1 MKICRFKTLL
11 PLLTLLA
18 LIIPAA
24 SAQQPL
30 PDQSAAAAPV
40 DVTGT
45 WTIYSIGGPENRTET
60 KSVQLVQKG
69 NQLSGHFKGP
79 YQSGGIQGT
88 IEGRHIVFHTKTRQV
103 LNFRGQVNGDSIK
116 GTWGTRGV
124 PGTWEGRRTQ

>member
-1 MKICRFKTLL
+1 MKTLL
-11 PLLTLLA
+11 PLLAFFA
-18 LIIPAA
+18 LIVPAA

-30 PDQSAAAAPV
+30 PDQSAAEAAPV
-40 DVTGT
+40 NVTGT
-45 WTIYSIGGPENRTET
+45 WTIYSTGGPRNRTET
-60 KSVQLVQKG
+60 KSVQIVQKG

-79 YQSGGIQGT
+79 NQSGGIQGT

-103 LNFRGQVNGDSIK
+103 LNFRGQVEGDSIR

>member
-1 MKICRFKTLL
+1 MKVSTSKTLL
-11 PLLTLLA
+11 PLLAILA
-18 LIIPAA
+18 LIVPAA

-30 PDQSAAAAPV
+30 PDRSAGPAV
-40 DVTGT
+40 DVTGK
-45 WTIYSIGGPENRTET
+45 WTIYSSGGPKNRTET
-60 KSVQLVQKG
+60 KSVELVQKG

-88 IEGRHIVFHTKTRQV
+88 IEGHHIVFHTKTRQV
-103 LNFRGQVNGDSIK
+103 LNFRGQVEGDSIK